1 MGDYC
6 IGLGTPLGFSPIP
19 ASDRMRILFWPE
31 KHNNTIPKCPQNGL
45 ATAITRYS
53 PFLSIS
59 PMTQIVPNPFTAC
72 IRVVHVSNKHQYPF
86 WIYTMAFLKWVKKRS
101 CGRKCALFYYSIFY
115 CCLMFF
121 IYGDSASYLLI
132 WDDDLT
138 IVLGWIQ
145 TGFKAPARYTDRL
158 WLRSWFIPGFES
170 SHIYSYLISPFFGW
184 FAPGKSAAPLFV
196 ATWPSKMPRSG
207 FNPWEGW

>member
-19 ASDRMRILFWPE
+19 ASDRMIILFWPE

-45 ATAITRYS
+45 AIAITRYS

-101 CGRKCALFYYSIFY
+101 CGRKCALLLLYYSIFY

-145 TGFKAPARYTDRL
+145 DSKHQLDIPIDYGWEVGLSLDVLLQGSRMHLYMLRPDRAKCQGL
-158 WLRSWFIPGFES
+158 GGRGDRTSN
-170 SHIYSYLISPFFGW
+170 
-184 FAPGKSAAPLFV
+184 PLV
-196 ATWPSKMPRSG
+196 
-207 FNPWEGW
+207 NN